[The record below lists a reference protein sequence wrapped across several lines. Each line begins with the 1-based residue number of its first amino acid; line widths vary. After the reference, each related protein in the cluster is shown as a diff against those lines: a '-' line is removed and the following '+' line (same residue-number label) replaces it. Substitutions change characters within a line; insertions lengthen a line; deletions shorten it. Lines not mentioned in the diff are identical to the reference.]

1 MLLPFSSYVI
11 KVVVTTC
18 VCVLCSERVDVR
30 QEWDRDRDLSH
41 VLLLLPAV
49 YISLSLAGW
58 LTPSRRALSSL
69 LFLYHHLLLI
79 NNAIHNDEDEANNSL
94 SF

>member
-1 MLLPFSSYVI
+1 MEYTLMLLPFSSYVI

-49 YISLSLAGW
+49 YI
-58 LTPSRRALSSL
+58 
-69 LFLYHHLLLI
+69 
-79 NNAIHNDEDEANNSL
+79 
-94 SF
+94 